1 MVKEGDIFY
10 NTMVQKYYLV
20 IGAQKLQSDLSFY
33 TALCQLER
41 DEGSYMMNI
50 VMVCL
55 KNNKNYR
62 KSIQTQDLNHIS
74 FNKLI
79 YSHNMYYDRHI
90 SIEKYKIDILKRKML
105 DNSFVTIKE
114 LYVQQQMNA
123 INYIS
128 SCMEYLE
135 QFQMYQ
141 KIVINGS
148 VKESAIYL
156 GILDGEILYYS
167 KYYNDIRELFFEDFK
182 VAVTSEIGVEKIDL
196 TALLK
201 EPDRKAIKEI
211 KYIKK
216 LVQKEKEVLN
226 EE

>member
-1 MVKEGDIFY
+1 MVKEGDISY
-10 NTMVQKYYLV
+10 NTIVQKYYLV
-20 IGAQKLQSDLSFY
+20 IGAQKLQSNLSFY
-33 TALCQLER
+33 NALCQLEH
-41 DEGSYMMNI
+41 DEGSYALNI

-55 KNNKNYR
+55 INNKNYR

-79 YSHNMYYDRHI
+79 YSHTMYYDRHI
-90 SIEKYKIDILKRKML
+90 SMEKYKIDILKRKML

-114 LYVQQQMNA
+114 LYVKQQMNA

-167 KYYNDIRELFFEDFK
+167 KYYNDIREIFFEDFK
-182 VAVTSEIGVEKIDL
+182 VAVTPETGVEKIDL
-196 TALLK
+196 KFLLK
-201 EPDRKAIKEI
+201 EPDRKFIKEI
-211 KYIKK
+211 KYIKN

-226 EE
+226 E